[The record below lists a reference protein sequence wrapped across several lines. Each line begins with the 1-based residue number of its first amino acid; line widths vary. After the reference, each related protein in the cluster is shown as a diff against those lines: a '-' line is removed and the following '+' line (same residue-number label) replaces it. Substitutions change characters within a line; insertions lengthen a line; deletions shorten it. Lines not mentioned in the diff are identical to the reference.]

1 MDDDIVSHAWYVFLQ
16 FAQHYGY
23 ITIDWKKVNGDVEKA
38 RKELQK
44 KADKDLPRI
53 LDQIQ
58 KFALENVLLAGGFAG
73 GFFLGLASS

>member
-1 MDDDIVSHAWYVFLQ
+1 MPPLHHEQLKLLLQ

-23 ITIDWKKVNGDVEKA
+23 ITINWNRLNGDVERA
-38 RKELQK
+38 RKEIQK
-44 KADKDLPRI
+44 KAEKDLPRY
-53 LDQIQ
+53 LDQLQ